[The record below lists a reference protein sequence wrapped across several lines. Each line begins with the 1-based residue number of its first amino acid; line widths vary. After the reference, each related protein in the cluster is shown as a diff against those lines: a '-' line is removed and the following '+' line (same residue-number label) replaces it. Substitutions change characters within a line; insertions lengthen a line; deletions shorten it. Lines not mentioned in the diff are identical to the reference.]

1 MKRRRFGELM
11 LCLLAWLMLS
21 VLIVGSV
28 FVRVTDTDAAHKLT
42 LSTTAGT
49 ENAVFLAAELEE
61 DLPAGIKMVK
71 VRPFTYYMFGGDELR
86 GSDVF
91 LIRESEITDYID
103 WFMPLPEEFIRDDA
117 YTLDGVPMGLPCAPG
132 HLDLGEENWYLFI
145 GKNGVHP
152 EDGGAAYLVHK
163 LINGGKQ

>member
-1 MKRRRFGELM
+1 MRRRRFGELM

-42 LSTTAGT
+42 FSTTAGT

-61 DLPAGIKMVK
+61 DLPAGIRMVK

-86 GSDVF
+86 ESDVF

-103 WFMPLPEEFIRDDA
+103 WFMPLPEEFIREDA

-132 HLDLGEENWYLFI
+132 HLDLGEGDWYLFI